1 MEKGT
6 KCKNIPNYNL
16 EYHQSLAN
24 TIAGDDG
31 NLSKVNE
38 PLKAMACH
46 YSTDKKNL
54 YCAGW
59 LHNQLGVGNNIQL
72 RLSMRSND
80 ISDVVVDGEQV
91 DNFDQTFK

>member
-1 MEKGT
+1 MKVEQCKTCPWKKGT

-46 YSTDKKNL
+46 YSTDKKKFVL
-54 YCAGW
+54 CW
-59 LHNQLGVGNNIQL
+59 LATQ
-72 RLSMRSND
+72 STWSW
-80 ISDVVVDGEQV
+80 
-91 DNFDQTFK
+91 